1 MNASIR
7 PAAPDDVSEVTRLMY
22 IAGKSQVET
31 SIYDVMWPESMG
43 VRLEKLGRLYNAAA
57 RSWYRF
63 DSYLVGEME
72 GKVAGS
78 LCGYNE
84 REKGGPRLR
93 EAFIEIG
100 IDRTEARAISERMQ
114 PFYRV
119 YPVHPEDAWVI
130 EHVAVFPEF
139 RGQGLITALLEEILE
154 QGRRSGYKH
163 AELGMLIGNLPAQK
177 AYEKIGF
184 TAADERTDAEFEK
197 IFGAPGMVRMVIK
210 L

>member
-7 PAAPDDVSEVTRLMY
+7 PATPNDVSEVTRLMY
-22 IAGKSQVET
+22 LAGKSHVET
-31 SIYDVMWPESMG
+31 SVYDVMPGSMEL
-43 VRLEKLGRLYNAAA
+43 RLERLGRLYKAAA
-57 RSWYRF
+57 HSWYRF

-100 IDRTEARAISERMQ
+100 IDRAEGKAIFERMQ
-114 PFYRV
+114 PFYHV
-119 YPVHPEDAWVI
+119 YPVHPDDVWVI

-139 RGQGLITALLEEILE
+139 RGHGVITALLEEILE
-154 QGRRSGYKH
+154 QGRRSGYIH
-163 AELGMLIGNLPAQK
+163 AELGMLIGNAPAQR

-197 IFGAPGMVRMVIK
+197 IFGAPGMVRMVIR